1 MARYATG
8 KYAKAIS
15 DRSGME
21 FPYKEMV
28 REWNG
33 AFVHSSEYEP
43 KQPQLEPK
51 PNGADGVSL
60 LNTRTDRNE
69 PPTAVALPKDPFTVT
84 NGSATLTVSL
94 LNHSLQVGDF
104 VLFFNGASNDPTQ
117 SFGLGSNLFPL
128 FAATTVRLP
137 NNPFE
142 TYQAGSAIIN
152 VFAPGHGLT
161 DSTTYRFRGAPT
173 TSPGTGTSTN
183 PVFAYAAIPN
193 FDGISGSNITK
204 AAGYTIR
211 TGKYKAGA
219 RDASNDYLTSNFF
232 FFTVDTNT
240 ATSGNIKGGG
250 YGCSVGPITI
260 EA

>member
-1 MARYATG
+1 MSKYATG

-15 DRSGME
+15 DRSGLE

-33 AFVHSSEYEP
+33 AFVHVSEYEP

-51 PNGADGVSL
+51 PNGADSIAL
-60 LNTRTDRNE
+60 LNTRTDRTE
-69 PPTAVALPKDPFTVT
+69 P
-84 NGSATLTVSL
+84 
-94 LNHSLQVGDF
+94 
-104 VLFFNGASNDPTQ
+104 
-117 SFGLGSNLFPL
+117 
-128 FAATTVRLP
+128 ATTVRLP

-193 FDGISGSNITK
+193 FDGISGSNIAK

>member
-1 MARYATG
+1 MSKYATG
-8 KYAKAIS
+8 KFAKAIS

-33 AFVHSSEYEP
+33 AFVHVSEYEP

-51 PNGADGVSL
+51 PNGADSIAL
-60 LNTRTDRNE
+60 LNTRTDRIE
-69 PPTAVALPKDPFTVT
+69 P
-84 NGSATLTVSL
+84 
-94 LNHSLQVGDF
+94 
-104 VLFFNGASNDPTQ
+104 
-117 SFGLGSNLFPL
+117 
-128 FAATTVRLP
+128 ATTVRLP

-161 DSTTYRFRGAPT
+161 DSTTYRFRGAHT

-193 FDGISGSNITK
+193 FDGIAGSNVAK

>member
-1 MARYATG
+1 MSKYATG

-15 DRSGME
+15 DRSGLE

-33 AFVHSSEYEP
+33 AFVHVSEYEP

-51 PNGADGVSL
+51 AQSADGISL
-60 LNTRTDRNE
+60 LNTRTDRTE
-69 PPTAVALPKDPFTVT
+69 P
-84 NGSATLTVSL
+84 
-94 LNHSLQVGDF
+94 
-104 VLFFNGASNDPTQ
+104 
-117 SFGLGSNLFPL
+117 
-128 FAATTVRLP
+128 ATTVRLP

-193 FDGISGSNITK
+193 FDGISGSNIAK

-219 RDASNDYLTSNFF
+219 RDASNDYLTTNFF